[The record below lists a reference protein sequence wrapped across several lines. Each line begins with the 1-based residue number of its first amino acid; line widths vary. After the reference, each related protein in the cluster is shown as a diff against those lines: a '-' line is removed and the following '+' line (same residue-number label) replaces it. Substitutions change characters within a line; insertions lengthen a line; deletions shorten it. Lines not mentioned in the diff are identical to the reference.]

1 MKQKDVNTEDTFNEF
16 FTKIKP
22 KLDIVETIS
31 QYVYLKKDGNNYIGK
46 CPFHNDDSLSMKVIP
61 SKNVF
66 KCKDCGVGGDVLNFL
81 MRIKKSTY
89 RDIILGLIENF

>member
-31 QYVYLKKDGNNYIGK
+31 QYVYLKK
-46 CPFHNDDSLSMKVIP
+46 ME
-61 SKNVF
+61 
-66 KCKDCGVGGDVLNFL
+66 
-81 MRIKKSTY
+81 
-89 RDIILGLIENF
+89 III